1 MNEQTKAQPD
11 PSTPESSPKR
21 PGTPYRLDIAY
32 MGTPYHG
39 WQSQTSG
46 RTLQDH
52 LEKALEVL
60 LRHPVQ
66 TIAASR
72 TDSGVHAEQQVV
84 LFRTDQPFAE
94 ERWVRSLNGLLPE
107 SMGILNISPV
117 PEGFHPI
124 YSAKGK
130 VYRYR
135 IWKGSSRHPQ
145 WAPITW
151 NVHRPLDV
159 AAMGQA
165 AESFIGSHDFTSFCA
180 VDSSAKTRTRH
191 VYGIHIVE
199 SGPLVEIWV
208 FGKGFLKQ
216 MVRIMVGTLVEIGVG
231 RRPAYS
237 IPDILRGQNRA
248 LAGKTAPAQ
257 GLSLVRVFYGELPSP
272 GDFHQS

>member
-1 MNEQTKAQPD
+1 
-11 PSTPESSPKR
+11 
-21 PGTPYRLDIAY
+21 
-32 MGTPYHG
+32 
-39 WQSQTSG
+39 
-46 RTLQDH
+46 
-52 LEKALEVL
+52 
-60 LRHPVQ
+60 VQ

-72 TDSGVHAEQQVV
+72 TDSGVHAEEQVV
-84 LFRTDQPFAE
+84 LFRTEQPFAE
-94 ERWVRSLNGLLPE
+94 ERWIRSLNGLLPE

-145 WAPITW
+145 WAPLSW

-159 AAMGQA
+159 GVMVQA
-165 AESFIGSHDFTSFCA
+165 AKSFIGSHDFTSFCA
-180 VDSSAKTRTRH
+180 VDSSAKTRTRLI
-191 VYGIHIVE
+191 YGIQIVE
-199 SGPLVEIWV
+199 AGPLVEIWV

-216 MVRIMVGTLVEIGVG
+216 MVRIMVGTMVEIGVG
-231 RRPAYS
+231 RRPAS
-237 IPDILRGQNRA
+237 SLPDILRGQNRA

-272 GDFHQS
+272 EDFRQHL